1 MGRVKTRAAVTDTV
15 DTLSPHRVAVEAIG
29 FEVGL
34 GLQGV
39 VP

>member
-1 MGRVKTRAAVTDTV
+1 MGKIKTRAAVTDTIG
-15 DTLSPHRVAVEAIG
+15 TLSPHRATVEAIG